1 MTKPDGGRGWLEF
14 FLAQGLTVYV
24 PDLPFHG
31 RSASVAT
38 PGANA
43 VALRTDVIESHFTAT
58 ARVDNPDWLSAKAH
72 CQWPGASDAS
82 FLSLSL
88 SVCVCVCVSFVLSFS
103 LPFHHIPAMR
113 MLADFCLFGYR
124 LGCAVPP
131 SSNNTCASSCL
142 SC

>member
-88 SVCVCVCVSFVLSFS
+88 SLCVCVCVCVTGVVGPQLITYLSS
-103 LPFHHIPAMR
+103 
-113 MLADFCLFGYR
+113 GYSR
-124 LGCAVPP
+124 LVTVETLLMIAGQFY
-131 SSNNTCASSCL
+131 SSVGGIAR
-142 SC
+142 